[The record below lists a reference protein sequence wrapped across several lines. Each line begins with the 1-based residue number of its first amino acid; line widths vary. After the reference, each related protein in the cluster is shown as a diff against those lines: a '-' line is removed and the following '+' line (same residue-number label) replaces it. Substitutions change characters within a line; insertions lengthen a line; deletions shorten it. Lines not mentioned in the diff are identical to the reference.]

1 MAFCIAYV
9 TGIVFAKT
17 EFGAFYQSTKQM
29 GARDWP
35 QFIDLMVAFVS
46 GIAAAYA
53 SGRPGL
59 LAALPGVAIAA
70 SLIPPVATSGLALS
84 IGQYHLGLG
93 ALLLFVINI
102 LAIILGASISVWAIG
117 VRHVG
122 KVHRLTRF
130 LGTVLKI
137 VTIIL
142 ALQLAFAPP
151 LNEAPT
157 RLVQEIEST
166 LTDDFRLRD
175 VRLSREARKLSV
187 QVDVGGAQLPD
198 SSLKQRLGN
207 IARKHLGEQTELRLT
222 FRYEAV
228 SK

>member
-1 MAFCIAYV
+1 
-9 TGIVFAKT
+9 
-17 EFGAFYQSTKQM
+17 
-29 GARDWP
+29 
-35 QFIDLMVAFVS
+35 
-46 GIAAAYA
+46 
-53 SGRPGL
+53 
-59 LAALPGVAIAA
+59 VAIAA

-84 IGQYHLGLG
+84 IGEYNLGLG

-102 LAIILGASISVWAIG
+102 LAIILGASVSVWAIG

-122 KVHRLTRF
+122 KAHRLTRF

-151 LNEAPT
+151 LNEPPT
-157 RLVQEIEST
+157 RLVTEIEST

-175 VRLSREARKLSV
+175 VRLSRKARKLSV

-198 SSLKQRLGN
+198 SSLKERLGN
-207 IARKHLGEQTELRLT
+207 IARKHLGEKTELRLT

-228 SK
+228 LK